1 MSVRIL
7 VYDDYAK
14 MSAAAAEH
22 IASRVSAQPSIVL
35 GLATGSTPVGMY
47 AELVELHRRAGLDFS
62 RVTTFNLDEYCGLDA
77 DDPRSYERFMWEH
90 LFAHV
95 NLDRTRTH
103 VPYGAARDPEAECMR
118 YEEMIRAAGGID
130 LQVLGIG
137 MNGHIGFN
145 EPGSAPNSRTRVV
158 RLAELT
164 VEVNRAKTEAEE
176 LPAFALSMGMGT
188 IMDAGEVM
196 LLANGEAKADIIRQA
211 IQGPVTPDVPASIL
225 QQHPDVTV
233 FLDRPAAKLLKLH

>member
-14 MSAAAAEH
+14 MSAAAARH
-22 IASRVSAQPSIVL
+22 VASRVNARPGVVL

-47 AELVELHRRAGLDFS
+47 AELIELHRREGLDFS

-77 DDPRSYERFMWEH
+77 DDPRSYDRFMWEH

-95 NLDRTRTH
+95 NLERTRTH
-103 VPYGAARDPEAECMR
+103 VPYGAARDPEAECIR

-145 EPGSAPNSRTRVV
+145 EPGSASNSRTLVV
-158 RLAELT
+158 RLAEQT
-164 VEVNRAKTEAEE
+164 VQVNRAKAEAEE

-188 IMDAGEVM
+188 IMDAREIM
-196 LLANGEAKADIIRQA
+196 LLANGDAKADIIRQA

-225 QQHPDVTV
+225 QRHPDVTV
-233 FLDRPAAKLLKLH
+233 FLDKPAAKLLELD